1 MINSNSLDE
10 KTRTNYNRINNNYY
24 ILIKKKVILNNQI
37 KYKFLK

>member
-10 KTRTNYNRINNNYY
+10 KTRTNYNIINNNYY
-24 ILIKKKVILNNQI
+24 NFDKKKVILNNQI

>member
-10 KTRTNYNRINNNYY
+10 KTRTNYNRISNNYY
-24 ILIKKKVILNNQI
+24 NFDKKKVILNNQI

>member
-24 ILIKKKVILNNQI
+24 NFDKKK
-37 KYKFLK
+37 K